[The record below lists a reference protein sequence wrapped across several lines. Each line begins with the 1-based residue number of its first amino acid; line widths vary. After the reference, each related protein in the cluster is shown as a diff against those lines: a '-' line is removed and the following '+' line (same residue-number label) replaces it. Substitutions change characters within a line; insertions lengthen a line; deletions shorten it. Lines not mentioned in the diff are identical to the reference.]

1 MLSSSHGVFTWAIE
15 GTYGTD
21 AVQALLAAGSAI
33 VYQEVNA
40 GSSIVP
46 TAINFRPDRY
56 TPGQNNAAS
65 SFIKQFAALSLQV
78 PCKGGVGTTNVPAA
92 SAPLQACGFVETIGM
107 SSTTYTLDSIMQP
120 GFSIW
125 HWKPVL
131 NTGTHRLIRTYGALG
146 NLSISGTVGEE
157 AVYAIEGNGIG
168 YHDWS
173 ASSAFFSAA
182 GNPILDSAGAASTS
196 TATMDTSER
205 LLCRSASIVYNS
217 VTIPVSSW
225 SIDVGLGVEVV
236 QTQNA
241 ATVGARVV
249 RSGRDAAT
257 VSLSLEGTDA
267 LVAYDKLRTDSEA
280 NTVANLVMVLTGAT
294 RKLTITARIQ
304 FQARPTERDN
314 AGQVGWDATAILVD
328 DLSTHPFGDNS
339 LTLLFETI

>member
-1 MLSSSHGVFTWAIE
+1 MLSSSYGVFTWALE

-21 AVQALLAAGSAI
+21 AVDALIAADSAI
-33 VYQEVNA
+33 VYQEVNS
-40 GSSIVP
+40 GSSITP
-46 TAINFRPDRY
+46 TSINFRPDRY

-65 SFIKQFAALSLQV
+65 SFIKQFAAFSLQV
-78 PCKGGVGTTNVPAA
+78 PCKAGIGTTNVPAA
-92 SAPLQACGFVETIGM
+92 SALLQACGFVEAVGV
-107 SSTTYTLDSIMQP
+107 SSTTYTLDSVMQP
-120 GFSIW
+120 GFSLW

-131 NTGTHRLIRTYGALG
+131 NTANHRLIRTYGALG
-146 NLSISGTVGEE
+146 NLSLSGAVGEE
-157 AVYAIEGNGIG
+157 VVYAAEGNGIG

-205 LLCRSASIVYNS
+205 LLCRSATITYNS
-217 VTIPVSSW
+217 VTMPVSTW

-267 LVAYDKLRTDSEA
+267 LAAYDKIRTDSEA
-280 NTVANLVMVLTGAT
+280 NTVANLVLVMTGAT
-294 RKLTITARIQ
+294 RKLTITARVQ
-304 FQARPTERDN
+304 FQPRPTEREN

-328 DLSTHPFGDNS
+328 NLSTHPFGDNS